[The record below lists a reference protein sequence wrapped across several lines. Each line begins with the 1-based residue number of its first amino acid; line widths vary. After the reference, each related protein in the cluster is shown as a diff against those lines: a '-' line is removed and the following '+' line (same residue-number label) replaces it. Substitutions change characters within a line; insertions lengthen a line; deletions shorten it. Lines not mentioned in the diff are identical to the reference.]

1 MKKILAIVLSFI
13 MIFQISITA
22 LAFSSSSSFTGKT
35 YTHDDRFADREI
47 VHGLDISVH
56 QGEISKNNFTKIK
69 AAGID
74 FMFLRAAYRGYG
86 KSGSLNK
93 DTMFAG
99 YAAGALAA
107 GIDIGSYIY
116 SQAITVKE
124 AQAEADY
131 ILNIVKDYDITLPIV
146 FDYEYI
152 SGGRLS
158 NANLSNRQRTDIC
171 LAFCERVEKAG
182 YTACV
187 YANHSMFKNDIYTQ
201 ELASKYVL
209 WLAQYHT
216 KPELGGVFFQ
226 PDYSYWQYSSSGSVN
241 GISGRV
247 DCNFRYFKAPEK
259 IQNLKIVEE
268 TSNKITL
275 SWDKVKDCYGY
286 EIYKSNGSSSYTKIG
301 TNKGAGICTFTDT
314 NTNSSASSYKVKAI
328 SRNKGS
334 FVGGEFSDEVK
345 NKYTSSSDDKEETP
359 SKITMI
365 ANGTDYVTFK
375 WLEVSGATEYHILR
389 STSLTGEYET
399 VAKLDSNTTSYTDHT
414 GNESSVYYYRVKSII
429 TDENG
434 ITTKIV
440 YSPCLKSEKPKTPQN
455 PDTDTDD
462 NEQPDTDEPSDDNQD
477 DVKPDHIHSYIQEVV
492 QEATCSSSGV
502 ALNKCSCGDS
512 FKEQIEKTSH
522 KLVVIKGYKATCLNE
537 GLSDGSYCSECGVIT
552 KEQEILPITNHV
564 IKTETK
570 KATYFEQGYK
580 LEYCA
585 ICDEE
590 FKFVKEKRL
599 SLKVPKFKV
608 QKGKKQFKV
617 TYKKV
622 TGATGFQVRY
632 RIKGKWIVKTFKTQ
646 KQVTKTI
653 KKLKKGTYK
662 VQLRAIIVKGKM
674 KAYSKW
680 AKVKKV
686 VVK

>member
-1 MKKILAIVLSFI
+1 MKKILAFTLSFI
-13 MIFQISITA
+13 MIFQVSITA
-22 LAFSSSSSFTGKT
+22 LAFSSSSSFTKTT

-56 QGEISKNNFTKIK
+56 QGTISDFTKIK
-69 AAGID
+69 AAGVD

-86 KSGSLNK
+86 QAGSLNK

-99 YAAGALAA
+99 YAKGALKA
-107 GIDIGSYIY
+107 GIDIGAYIY

-146 FDYEYI
+146 LDYEYA
-152 SGGRLS
+152 SGAPGGGRLAK
-158 NANLSNRQRTDIC
+158 ANLSDRQRTDIC

-187 YANHSMFKNDIYTQ
+187 YANRSMFDNDLYAVEIS
-201 ELASKYVL
+201 SKYVL
-209 WLAQYHT
+209 WLAQYNSS
-216 KPELGGVFFQ
+216 PVLGGRMFSQ
-226 PDYSYWQYSSSGSVN
+226 DYSYWQYSSDGSVN

-259 IQNLKIVEE
+259 VQNLKIVEE
-268 TSNKITL
+268 VSNKTTL

-286 EIYKSNGSSSYTKIG
+286 EIYKLDGSGAYTKIG

-314 NTNSSASSYKVKAI
+314 YTTSEASSYKVKAI

-334 FVGGEFSDEVK
+334 FVGGEYSDEVK
-345 NKYTSSSDDKEETP
+345 NKYASNKEEAP
-359 SKITMI
+359 DKITMI
-365 ANGTDYVTFK
+365 ANGTDYATFK
-375 WLEVSGATEYHILR
+375 WLEVAGATEYHILR
-389 STSLTGEYET
+389 ATSQSGEYET
-399 VAKLDSNTTSYTDHT
+399 IAELDAKTTSYTDHT
-414 GNESSVYYYRVKSII
+414 GNESSVYYYRVKSIV

-440 YSPCLKSEKPKTPQN
+440 YSPYLKSEKPKTPQN
-455 PDTDTDD
+455 PDTDTDN

-477 DVKPDHIHSYIQEVV
+477 DVNPDHMHSYTQEIV
-492 QEATCSSSGV
+492 QEATCSDLGV
-502 ALNKCSCGDS
+502 AWNKCSCGDS
-512 FKEQIEKTSH
+512 FKEQIAKASH

-552 KEQEILPITNHV
+552 KEQEIIPITDHV

-570 KATYFEQGYK
+570 RASYFEVGYK
-580 LEYCA
+580 SEYCA
-585 ICDEE
+585 VCDEE

-599 SLKVPKFKV
+599 SLKVPTFKV
-608 QKGKKQFKV
+608 KNGKKQFKV

-632 RIKGKWIVKTFKTQ
+632 RIKGKWVVKTYKTK

-653 KKLKKGTYK
+653 KKLKTGTYK
-662 VQLRAIIVKGKM
+662 VQIRAMTISGKM